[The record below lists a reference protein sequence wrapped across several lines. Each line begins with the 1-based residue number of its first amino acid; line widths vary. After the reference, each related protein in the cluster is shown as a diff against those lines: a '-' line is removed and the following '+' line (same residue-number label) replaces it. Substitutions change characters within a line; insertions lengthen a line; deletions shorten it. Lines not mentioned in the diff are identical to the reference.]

1 MSSTRIR
8 SRSSKLSKLHWSD
21 LTFVSPG
28 LSVWPWGGF
37 FSELSSIDF
46 GVKMDYWPLFD
57 FALLA
62 SCASI
67 FVHRNGTYYLGFKKD
82 SYFSIRECPYVS
94 FVDGGSVSED
104 LFSSSIDNPRSEVFY
119 DMFVPLDKLFIWCL
133 SNGRLLSPEVGFE
146 E

>member
-8 SRSSKLSKLHWSD
+8 LRSSKPSKLLWSD

-67 FVHRNGTYYLGFKKD
+67 FVHRNGSYYLGFKKD

-94 FVDGGSVSED
+94 HVDGGSVSED

-119 DMFVPLDKLFIWCL
+119 DMFVPLDKFFIWCL